1 MAVMNRIP
9 QTLASMDIQGDA
21 KSAAAAW
28 AIDNSDFLAKVLE
41 QHELFIT
48 ESEIEKYQ
56 AAYDGYLETI
66 DTRDKSR
73 GDDINHKLQ
82 VDLAQLVIDTVV
94 DYMTGKPISWTV
106 DETDLPEED
115 KGMKSVVE
123 EYRKAILQL
132 LKEQNAQRVLAEQL
146 RMGSIGG
153 YSPIIAWV
161 DEEGEIDYDEFAIQ
175 EVIPVYDT
183 RGKLRLVVRRLV
195 IDNGE
200 GQETTKLEVYDQKY
214 ITYLLANESGQG
226 FELDP
231 DEEETGNPVKHH
243 AGRIPASFFTN
254 GTPAKYEDR
263 KKRVGTS
270 DLAIVFS
277 LLENLAGVMSD
288 KANTVDR
295 LLDQFLL
302 FKNVTTT
309 EDEVVKMR
317 KARAIVLKSKESDAS
332 FLAPGQEDGAVENHL
347 DRVENK
353 LLQTSNTPKINE
365 LSGATATEIKMK
377 YAGMDIK
384 AGKKELYFSQAI
396 KDFIAILTDLLN
408 AKRILEGRTPE
419 EAQAIDVYA
428 ILRDPETNKPP
439 SGIALYKAEWLD
451 FTINRNLPQN
461 FMEIAQIVS
470 TLKDTVPDSYLYE
483 LLWFISDPV
492 AALKEMEKQKDAGAK
507 RTAQAGLNAMGFG
520 GEFGQTGTEGGTDN
534 SNDPAAGE
542 EGEA

>member
-1 MAVMNRIP
+1 MAVMNKIP
-9 QTLASMDIQGDA
+9 QTLASMDISGEV
-21 KSAAAAW
+21 KSAAATW
-28 AIDNSDFLAKVLE
+28 ADENADFLGKVLE
-41 QHELFIT
+41 QHELFLA
-48 ESEIEKYQ
+48 ESEVDKYQ
-56 AAYDGYLETI
+56 AAYDGYLESI
-66 DTRDKSR
+66 DIREKSR

-106 DETDLPEED
+106 DSNNTDLPEED
-115 KGMKSVVE
+115 QGLKAVID
-123 EYRKAILQL
+123 EYRKDILQL

-153 YSPIIAWV
+153 YSPVISWV
-161 DEEGEIDYDEFAIQ
+161 DEEGEIAFDEFAVQ
-175 EVIPVYDT
+175 EVIPVYDN
-183 RGKLRLVVRRLV
+183 RGKLRLVIRRL
-195 IDNGE
+195 IIQDGE
-200 GQETTKLEVYDQKY
+200 GTELTKLEVYDNKY
-214 ITYLLANESGQG
+214 ITYLIANESGEG

-231 DEEETGNPVKHH
+231 DEEETGNPVRHH

-254 GTPAKYEDR
+254 GTPAKYENR
-263 KKRVGTS
+263 QKRNGTS

-277 LLENLAGVMSD
+277 LLENLSNVMSD

-317 KARAIVLKSKESDAS
+317 RARAIVLKSKESDAS

-384 AGKKELYFSQAI
+384 AGKKELYFSQAV
-396 KDFIAILTDLLN
+396 KDFIAILTDMLN
-408 AKRILEGRTPE
+408 AKRILAVSED
-419 EAQAIDVYA
+419 ADVYA
-428 ILRDPETNKPP
+428 ILKDPETNKPP
-439 SGIALYKAEWLD
+439 SGIVLYKAEWLE

-461 FMEIAQIVS
+461 FAEIAQIVS
-470 TLKDTVPDSYLYE
+470 TLVDIVPNSYLYE
-483 LLWFISDPV
+483 LLWFIPDPV
-492 AALKEMEKQKDAGAK
+492 AALKEMEKQNKAK
-507 RTAQAGLNAMGFG
+507 ADTTAQAGLNALGYG
-520 GEFGQTGTEGGTDN
+520 GEFGNVGGAAAEDEGGTT
-534 SNDPAAGE
+534 AG
-542 EGEA
+542 